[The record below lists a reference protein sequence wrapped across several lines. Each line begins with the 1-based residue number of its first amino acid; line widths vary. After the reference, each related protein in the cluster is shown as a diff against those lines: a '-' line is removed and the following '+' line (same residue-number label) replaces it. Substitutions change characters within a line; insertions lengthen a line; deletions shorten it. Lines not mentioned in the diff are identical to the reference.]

1 MMMAISAV
9 ALSKPQVN
17 AASSEKFLDIL
28 KPPTREL
35 NFDTSEIGS
44 QILSIKPLFITKIQ
58 YESSVSL
65 FITEIILAKSSGK
78 YSSSLYALVTKSI
91 VFN

>member
-1 MMMAISAV
+1 
-9 ALSKPQVN
+9 
-17 AASSEKFLDIL
+17 
-28 KPPTREL
+28 
-35 NFDTSEIGS
+35 
-44 QILSIKPLFITKIQ
+44 LFITKIQ